1 MIVQTDQLIRQILG
15 RPDVARRIMK
25 WSLEL
30 SEFDIHYES
39 RKALKAQVFAD
50 FISEMTF
57 LTKESTKEWTVF
69 VDGSSNSK
77 GTGAGV
83 IIENSQGIV
92 VDVSLGLSF
101 PITNNIVEYEA
112 FLAGLRIAQDL
123 GARRVKI
130 FTDSQLVASQLIGD
144 YQVWEEHLQK
154 YVQIVLEKIKEFKT
168 VEVTH
173 VPREQNARADI
184 LSKLASTRT
193 TNGTKQWSR
202 KSSTNPAFRGMKLNC
217 MK

>member
-1 MIVQTDQLIRQILG
+1 VIVQTDQLIRQILG

-144 YQVWEEHLQK
+144 YQV
-154 YVQIVLEKIKEFKT
+154 
-168 VEVTH
+168 
-173 VPREQNARADI
+173 
-184 LSKLASTRT
+184 
-193 TNGTKQWSR
+193 
-202 KSSTNPAFRGMKLNC
+202 
-217 MK
+217 